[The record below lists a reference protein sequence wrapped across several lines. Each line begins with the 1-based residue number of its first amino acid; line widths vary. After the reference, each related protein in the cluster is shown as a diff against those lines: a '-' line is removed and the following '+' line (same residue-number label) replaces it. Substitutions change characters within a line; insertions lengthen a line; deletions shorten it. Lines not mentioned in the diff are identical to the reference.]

1 MLWLAIQLVAIGLA
15 AARVPFFA
23 DYPQQGEFQAPRILL
38 VVQWLG
44 IAALFPILLPD
55 LRGVVWIVAS
65 SVVMLAFAGALAA
78 EPLLALAP
86 AGIYS
91 ILYVVVVFGW
101 SRIARSMRAK
111 MILSAIL
118 VTSLVGGPILAYLRE
133 DLSAQSSGGAKWKL
147 GVLWALLKDVKHPAF
162 EGWIVLLATAGLAG
176 LLVFLPGIS
185 HLKRANHPR

>member
-1 MLWLAIQLVAIGLA
+1 LLWLAIQLVAIGLA

-118 VTSLVGGPILAYLRE
+118 VTSLVGGPNTRVFTRGLERAVLRWSKVE
-133 DLSAQSSGGAKWKL
+133 VGRPLGA
-147 GVLWALLKDVKHPAF
+147 A
-162 EGWIVLLATAGLAG
+162 ERCETSRI
-176 LLVFLPGIS
+176 
-185 HLKRANHPR
+185 